1 MPNERWQH
9 RQTMRKSDTDKEI
22 KCRYV
27 WLSKSELF
35 TLFTSC
41 YWYFYLLLLYSFVS
55 PYWFLPRLQQGLLDD
70 PSLNQFVR
78 LKVNSSIF
86 NIPSQSSFFSV
97 DRCYFNSPI
106 PSKARVR
113 IVDPWMPVHIC
124 RFMLLLTSHIFLCF
138 SIFFLFH
145 PSRCSFCLYFSF
157 LSLFSTLLFSLRDLL
172 SLNGT

>member
-9 RQTMRKSDTDKEI
+9 RQTMRKSDIDKE
-22 KCRYV
+22 KRKVPVCLV
-27 WLSKSELF
+27 EQKLTF
-35 TLFTSC
+35 HFTSC
-41 YWYFYLLLLYSFVS
+41 YWYLYLLLLYSFVS
-55 PYWFLPRLQQGLLDD
+55 PYWFLPRLQQGLSDD

-86 NIPSQSSFFSV
+86 NIPSQSILFSV
-97 DRCYFNSPI
+97 DRCYVNSPT
-106 PSKARVR
+106 PSEARVR